1 MVGLGLLGDAP
12 RLRLLA
18 TAALLLAGCQG
29 GGGDGDTE
37 GGSATTGVGMT
48 EGTGVDTAAETEGET
63 GVPEGCEGQAYFDPG
78 ETPLRRLTHTQYN
91 NTVNDLFP
99 GVTIPTQ
106 AILVDPKSGGFENF
120 GELQTPSSLL
130 IGQYQQAAV
139 GVTAAAM
146 AEADAF
152 LPCATDG
159 GADPEG
165 CGHAFLTDFATRAFR
180 RPLSPEES
188 AAYLGFFDQ
197 QLAGEGFGV
206 ALQLTMQAILQSPPF
221 IYFLEY
227 DGTPAPGSEELEL
240 IDGYAMASRLSYFL
254 WDSMP
259 DPALLVAAESG
270 DLATAEGVEAAAR
283 RLLAEAPARGAVV
296 NFHRQWLDLDK
307 IDTITLDPATYPG
320 FDEGLRDDMREEIRR
335 LVERVIFDGEGTLA
349 ELLTTS
355 ETVGSAGIAALYGA
369 PAPVEPW
376 GTIALD
382 PAQRAGLLTTPGW
395 LASRAHAVHPSPVQ
409 RGVFV
414 LERLLC
420 QPPPVPPADVDITPP
435 EEGGDSP
442 VTNRERYDEHASNPK
457 CQGCHQTID
466 GIGFGFEHYDSE
478 GRWRDQ
484 DGGQPVDASGI
495 LLGSDVDGPF
505 ADAIDLAGRL
515 GESETVQRCV
525 VTQWY
530 RYALGRATNLDD
542 ACARDALDLA
552 FEAAEGDIQE
562 LLVNIAVSDGFR
574 YRRAQEQG

>member
-1 MVGLGLLGDAP
+1 MGGAS

-18 TAALLLAGCQG
+18 TATLALAACQG
-29 GGGDGDTE
+29 GGGGGDTE
-37 GGSATTGVGMT
+37 SGTATTGVGMT
-48 EGTGVDTAAETEGET
+48 EGSGGETASETEGET
-63 GVPEGCEGQAYFDPG
+63 GVPAGCEGQAVYDPG

-91 NTVNDLFP
+91 NTVDDLFP

-130 IGQYQQAAV
+130 VGQYQQAAV

-152 LPCATDG
+152 LPCPLDG
-159 GADPEG
+159 GDDPAA
-165 CGHAFLTDFATRAFR
+165 CGHGFLSDFAARAFR
-180 RPLSPEES
+180 RPLSAEES
-188 AAYLGFFDQ
+188 AAYLGFFDA
-197 QLAGEGFGV
+197 QLPGEGFSV
-206 ALQLTMQAILQSPPF
+206 ALQLTMQAILQAPAF

-227 DGTPAPGSEELEL
+227 DGSPVEGSEGLEL
-240 IDGYAMASRLSYFL
+240 LDGYSMASRLSYFL
-254 WDSMP
+254 WDTMP
-259 DPALLVAAESG
+259 DAALISAAAEG
-270 DLATAEGVEAAAR
+270 ELATAEGVEAAAR
-283 RLLAEAPARGAVV
+283 RLLAEAPARGALV

-307 IDTITLDPATYPG
+307 IDAITLDPATYPS
-320 FDEGLRDDMREEIRR
+320 FDEGVREAMGEEIRR
-335 LVERVIFDGEGTLA
+335 LVERVIFDGEGTLK

-355 ETVGSAGIAALYGA
+355 ETVANAELAALYGA
-369 PAPVEPW
+369 EAPAGEW
-376 GTIALD
+376 GTVALD
-382 PAQRAGLLTTPGW
+382 PTQRAGLLTTPGW

-435 EEGGDSP
+435 EEGGDAP
-442 VTNRERYDEHASNPK
+442 VTNRDRYDEHASNPQ

-466 GIGFGFEHYDSE
+466 GIGFGFEHYDSQ

-484 DGGQPVDASGI
+484 DGGVPVDASGL

-505 ADAIDLAGRL
+505 VDAIDLAGRL

-530 RYALGRATNLDD
+530 RYAIGRATNLDD
-542 ACARDALDLA
+542 ACARDALELA
-552 FEAAEGDIQE
+552 FEAADGDIQE